1 MPASATAARRLRLG
15 VGIDTARYGHHVTF
29 LGDDL
34 QRVAPDLPVPESRV
48 GYQRLERQLRRL
60 CEKHP
65 DAELHVRIDAAGQY
79 AANLE
84 HFLRSLDL
92 PLPVSVGEP
101 KRNKDYHH
109 AHSPKRQDDQTESW
123 AMARYAVLERPA
135 PSQETPPEFAVLRRI
150 ASRLEAQVRQTTR
163 LTNQLHE
170 LLSAVFPELANLA
183 RDITVQWVLKLLERY
198 PTAPRIAAARFDSLQ
213 GIPRLSPEKAQ
224 QLQTAARNSVGAL
237 RGETCEALV
246 RQLVR
251 ELRASLDD
259 ESRWKKL
266 LTQAF
271 DALPP
276 GPHRRI
282 ATITGIGKVTA
293 AAIVA
298 TAVSIERFE
307 TPEKFVGFYGVFPQA
322 ASSGVDK
329 FGRPNPPGKKSM
341 CARGNDL
348 VRGLLWNCAK
358 SAAMFNPAAR
368 TLYQRLTSHSR
379 PDGKLPLRGDVAFG
393 YCMTKLLRLV
403 FAVWKTDRDFNPRH
417 FPWEPQE
424 NTCPLD
430 RTERATSDA
439 ATSDPTSLEE
449 TATPDQ
455 TEVGDERESVAADAA
470 ASAQEIAKAAGHN
483 EPQGSR
489 DNVVTA
495 ATASL
500 SVSLSVRTAAD
511 QHLPPSATCGSA
523 AGSPQPFRG
532 PLDFAALRR
541 QVTLRQVLQHLGVLH
556 RFRNSSGSGSQL
568 RGPCPLH
575 QSRSERGRTFS
586 VDLQRNI
593 FRCFNPSCAAQ
604 GNVLDLWAAYHG
616 LPLHAAAL
624 HLAETFG
631 VLPSRLE
638 NGSQTQKQRRGTR
651 NPAVAGSSTN
661 KAGITPAHDP

>member
-1 MPASATAARRLRLG
+1 MPASASAARRLRLG

-34 QRVAPDLPVPESRV
+34 QRVAPDLPVPESRD

-60 CEKHP
+60 YEKHP

-92 PLPVSVGEP
+92 LLPVSVGEP

-135 PSQETPPEFAVLRRI
+135 PSRETPPEFAVLRRI

-198 PTAPRIAAARFDSLQ
+198 PTAPRIAAARLDSLQ
-213 GIPRLSPEKAQ
+213 GIPRLSAEKAQ
-224 QLQTAARNSVGAL
+224 QLQTAARNSVGIL

-259 ESRWKKL
+259 ELRWKKL

-271 DALPP
+271 DALPS

-298 TAVSIERFE
+298 TAVSIDRFQ

-329 FGRPNPPGKKSM
+329 FGCPNPPGKKSM
-341 CARGNDL
+341 SARGNDL

-358 SAAMFNPAAR
+358 SAALYNPAVR

-393 YCMTKLLRLV
+393 YCMTKLLRLA
-403 FAVWKTDRDFNPRH
+403 FAVWKTDRDFNPQH
-417 FPWEPQE
+417 FPWEPSANVCHE
-424 NTCPLD
+424 P
-430 RTERATSDA
+430 ATSET
-439 ATSDPTSLEE
+439 ATADPTSPEE
-449 TATPDQ
+449 TTTLGQ
-455 TEVGDERESVAADAA
+455 TKAGDEGESP
-470 ASAQEIAKAAGHN
+470 AQEIAKAAGHN
-483 EPQGSR
+483 EPQSSR

-495 ATASL
+495 ATG
-500 SVSLSVRTAAD
+500 SLSVRTAAD
-511 QHLPPSATCGSA
+511 QHLPPSASCASA
-523 AGSPQPFRG
+523 AGSPQPFHG
-532 PLDFAALRR
+532 PVDFAALRR

-556 RFRNSSGSGSQL
+556 RFRNSSGWGSQL

-575 QSRSERGRTFS
+575 KSRNERGRTFS
-586 VDLQRNI
+586 VNLQRNI
-593 FRCFNPSCAAQ
+593 FRCFNPTCAAQ
-604 GNVLDLWAAYHG
+604 GNVLDLWAAYHD
-616 LPLHAAAL
+616 LPLHEAAL

-631 VLPSRLE
+631 VMPPRLKHHSSQLP
-638 NGSQTQKQRRGTR
+638 KQRRGTR
-651 NPAVAGSSTN
+651 IHSVTESSTD
-661 KAGITPAHDP
+661 KAGITPAHNT

>member
-1 MPASATAARRLRLG
+1 MPASASAARRLRLG

-48 GYQRLERQLRRL
+48 GYQRLERQLQRL
-60 CEKHP
+60 YEKHP

-92 PLPVSVGEP
+92 PLFVSVGEP

-135 PSQETPPEFAVLRRI
+135 PSRPTPPEFAVLRRI

-183 RDITVQWVLKLLERY
+183 RNITVQWVLKLLERY
-198 PTAPRIAAARFDSLQ
+198 PTAPRIAAARLDSLQ
-213 GIPRLSPEKAQ
+213 AIPRLSAEKAQ
-224 QLQTAARNSVGAL
+224 QLQTAARNSVGTL

-298 TAVSIERFE
+298 TAVSIERFQ

-329 FGRPNPPGKKSM
+329 FGHPNPPGKKSM
-341 CARGNDL
+341 SARGNDL

-358 SAAMFNPAAR
+358 SAALFNPAVR

-393 YCMTKLLRLV
+393 YCMTKLLRLA
-403 FAVWKTDRDFNPRH
+403 FAVWKTDRDFNPQH
-417 FPWEPQE
+417 FPWEPSQ
-424 NTCPLD
+424 NACHLD
-430 RTERATSDA
+430 HPEPVRSDA
-439 ATSDPTSLEE
+439 TGDQTSREE
-449 TATPDQ
+449 TTTLGQ
-455 TEVGDERESVAADAA
+455 TKAGDKGEAVAANAA
-470 ASAQEIAKAAGHN
+470 APAQEIAKAAGHN
-483 EPQGSR
+483 EPQSSR

-500 SVSLSVRTAAD
+500 STRWTAG
-511 QHLPPSATCGSA
+511 QRLPPSVSATSA
-523 AGSPQPFRG
+523 SSSPQPFHG
-532 PLDFAALRR
+532 PVDFAALRR

-556 RFRNSSGSGSQL
+556 RFRNSSGWGSQL

-575 QSRSERGRTFS
+575 KSRNERGRTFS
-586 VDLQRNI
+586 VNLQRNI
-593 FRCFNPSCAAQ
+593 FRCFNPTCAAQ
-604 GNVLDLWAAYHG
+604 GNILDLWAAYHD
-616 LPLHAAAL
+616 LPLHEAAL

-631 VLPSRLE
+631 VMPPRLKDH
-638 NGSQTQKQRRGTR
+638 GSQLPKQRRGTR
-651 NPAVAGSSTN
+651 THSVTESSTN
-661 KAGITPAHDP
+661 NAGITPAHNA

>member
-1 MPASATAARRLRLG
+1 MPASTSAARRLRLG

-34 QRVAPDLPVPESRV
+34 QRVAPDLPVPESRA

-84 HFLRSLDL
+84 RFLRSLDL
-92 PLPVSVGEP
+92 PLPISVGEP

-123 AMARYAVLERPA
+123 AMARYAVVERPA
-135 PSQETPPEFAVLRRI
+135 PSRETPPAFAVLRRI

-198 PTAPRIAAARFDSLQ
+198 PTAPRIAAARLDSLQ

-224 QLQTAARNSVGAL
+224 QLQTAARNSVGTL

-271 DALPP
+271 DALPS

-298 TAVSIERFE
+298 TAVSVERFQ
-307 TPEKFVGFYGVFPQA
+307 TPEKFVGFYGVFPRIV
-322 ASSGVDK
+322 SSGVDK
-329 FGRPNPPGKKSM
+329 FGRSNPPGKKSM

-348 VRGLLWNCAK
+348 VRGLLWNCAR
-358 SAAMFNPAAR
+358 SAALFNPAVR
-368 TLYQRLTSHSR
+368 TLYKRLMSPSR
-379 PDGKLPLRGDVAFG
+379 PDGKVPLRGDVAFG

-424 NTCPLD
+424 NAPHLD
-430 RTERATSDA
+430 RSEPATSDA
-439 ATSDPTSLEE
+439 ATADQTSLEE
-449 TATPDQ
+449 TATLGQ
-455 TEVGDERESVAADAA
+455 TKVGDEGESNAADAA
-470 ASAQEIAKAAGHN
+470 TPAQEIAKAAGHN
-483 EPQGSR
+483 EPQSSR

-495 ATASL
+495 ATSSL
-500 SVSLSVRTAAD
+500 DARTVAD
-511 QHLPPSATCGSA
+511 QHLPPSAPCASSSGSL
-523 AGSPQPFRG
+523 QPYRG
-532 PLDFAALRR
+532 PLDFAELRR

-556 RFRNSSGSGSQL
+556 RFRNSAGSAPQL

-575 QSRSERGRTFS
+575 KSRNERGRTFS

-593 FRCFNPSCAAQ
+593 FHCFNPSCAAQ

-616 LPLHAAAL
+616 LPLHQAAL

-631 VLPSRLE
+631 VIPPHLE
-638 NGSQTQKQRRGTR
+638 NGS
-651 NPAVAGSSTN
+651 
-661 KAGITPAHDP
+661 H

>member
-1 MPASATAARRLRLG
+1 
-15 VGIDTARYGHHVTF
+15 
-29 LGDDL
+29 
-34 QRVAPDLPVPESRV
+34 
-48 GYQRLERQLRRL
+48 
-60 CEKHP
+60 
-65 DAELHVRIDAAGQY
+65 
-79 AANLE
+79 
-84 HFLRSLDL
+84 
-92 PLPVSVGEP
+92 
-101 KRNKDYHH
+101 
-109 AHSPKRQDDQTESW
+109 
-123 AMARYAVLERPA
+123 MARYAVLERPT
-135 PSQETPPEFAVLRRI
+135 PSREIPPQFAVLRRI

-163 LTNQLHE
+163 ITNQLHE

-213 GIPRLSPEKAQ
+213 GIPRLSADKAQ
-224 QLQTAARNSVGAL
+224 QLQAAARNSVGTL
-237 RGETCEALV
+237 RGATCEALV

-259 ESRWKKL
+259 ELRWKKL

-276 GPHRRI
+276 GPHRRV

-298 TAVSIERFE
+298 TAVSIERFQ
-307 TPEKFVGFYGVFPQA
+307 TPEKFVGFYGVFPRI

-329 FGRPNPPGKKSM
+329 FGRPHPPGKKSM

-358 SAAMFNPAAR
+358 SAALYNPAVR

-393 YCMTKLLRLV
+393 HCMTKLLRLV
-403 FAVWKTDRDFNPRH
+403 FAVWKTDRDFNPQH

-424 NTCPLD
+424 NALPVN
-430 RTERATSDA
+430 RTNPATSDA
-439 ATSDPTSLEE
+439 ATHDQMSLEE
-449 TATPDQ
+449 TATPGQ
-455 TEVGDERESVAADAA
+455 AKVGNEGESVTADVAAP
-470 ASAQEIAKAAGHN
+470 AQEIAKATGHN
-483 EPQGSR
+483 EPQSSR

-495 ATASL
+495 AT
-500 SVSLSVRTAAD
+500 VSLSARTTTD
-511 QHLPPSATCGSA
+511 QHLPPSASCCST
-523 AGSPQPFRG
+523 AGSPQPFHG
-532 PLDFAALRR
+532 SVDFAALRR

-556 RFRNSSGSGSQL
+556 RFRNSGWESQL

-586 VDLQRNI
+586 LDLQRNI
-593 FRCFNPSCAAQ
+593 FRCFHPSCAAQ
-604 GNVLDLWAAYHG
+604 GNVLDFWAAYQD

-631 VLPSRLE
+631 VMPPRLDQQARTPRNREEEPVILRGRGQLQNSGHHARPS
-638 NGSQTQKQRRGTR
+638 T
-651 NPAVAGSSTN
+651 
-661 KAGITPAHDP
+661 

>member
-1 MPASATAARRLRLG
+1 MPASTSAARRLRLG

-48 GYQRLERQLRRL
+48 GYHCLERQLRRL
-60 CEKHP
+60 REKHP

-84 HFLRSLDL
+84 RFLRSLDL
-92 PLPVSVGEP
+92 SLQVSVGEP

-123 AMARYAVLERPA
+123 AMARYALLERPA
-135 PSQETPPEFAVLRRI
+135 PSRETPPEFAVLRRI

-198 PTAPRIAAARFDSLQ
+198 PTAPRIAAARLDSLQ

-224 QLQTAARNSVGAL
+224 QLQTAARNSVGTL

-259 ESRWKKL
+259 ETRWKKL

-298 TAVSIERFE
+298 TAVSIERFQ
-307 TPEKFVGFYGVFPQA
+307 TPEKFVGFYGVFPRIV
-322 ASSGVDK
+322 SSGVDK
-329 FGRPNPPGKKSM
+329 FGRSNPPGKKSM
-341 CARGNDL
+341 CAKGNDL

-358 SAAMFNPAAR
+358 SAALFNPAVR
-368 TLYQRLTSHSR
+368 TLYQRLTSLASGAGRTRVRPPHAVYEQPQATGIGGPQLPRHVQRLSASNDERQFEQRSPLGLGCRHAAIRRAVRSVPAAQSR
-379 PDGKLPLRGDVAFG
+379 RWPTDSHRLDPHRRRDPAADAVSDAPLSVRQHRHPHEPVPPQRR
-393 YCMTKLLRLV
+393 CQQQRERLV
-403 FAVWKTDRDFNPRH
+403 F
-417 FPWEPQE
+417 
-424 NTCPLD
+424 
-430 RTERATSDA
+430 
-439 ATSDPTSLEE
+439 EE
-449 TATPDQ
+449 
-455 TEVGDERESVAADAA
+455 
-470 ASAQEIAKAAGHN
+470 
-483 EPQGSR
+483 
-489 DNVVTA
+489 
-495 ATASL
+495 
-500 SVSLSVRTAAD
+500 
-511 QHLPPSATCGSA
+511 
-523 AGSPQPFRG
+523 
-532 PLDFAALRR
+532 
-541 QVTLRQVLQHLGVLH
+541 
-556 RFRNSSGSGSQL
+556 QL
-568 RGPCPLH
+568 RL
-575 QSRSERGRTFS
+575 
-586 VDLQRNI
+586 
-593 FRCFNPSCAAQ
+593 
-604 GNVLDLWAAYHG
+604 
-616 LPLHAAAL
+616 
-624 HLAETFG
+624 
-631 VLPSRLE
+631 
-638 NGSQTQKQRRGTR
+638 
-651 NPAVAGSSTN
+651 
-661 KAGITPAHDP
+661 

>member
-1 MPASATAARRLRLG
+1 MPASTSAARRIRLG

-48 GYQRLERQLRRL
+48 GYQRLEHQLRRL

-84 HFLRSLDL
+84 RFLRSLDL
-92 PLPVSVGEP
+92 SMQVSVGEP

-123 AMARYAVLERPA
+123 AMARYALLERPA
-135 PSQETPPEFAVLRRI
+135 PSRETPPEFAVLRRI

-198 PTAPRIAAARFDSLQ
+198 PTAPRIAAARLDSLQ

-224 QLQTAARNSVGAL
+224 QLQTAARNSVGTL
-237 RGETCEALV
+237 GGETCEALV

-251 ELRASLDD
+251 ELRASLSD
-259 ESRWKKL
+259 ELRWKKL
-266 LTQAF
+266 LAQAF

-298 TAVSIERFE
+298 TAVSIERFQ
-307 TPEKFVGFYGVFPQA
+307 TPEKFVGFYGVFPRIV
-322 ASSGVDK
+322 SSGVDK

-341 CARGNDL
+341 CAKGNDL

-358 SAAMFNPAAR
+358 SAALFNPAVR

-393 YCMTKLLRLV
+393 HCMTKLLRLV
-403 FAVWKTDRDFNPRH
+403 FAIWKTDRDFNPQH
-417 FPWEPQE
+417 FPWEPSA
-424 NTCPLD
+424 NVCHLD
-430 RTERATSDA
+430 HSDPATSDA
-439 ATSDPTSLEE
+439 ATADQTSLEE
-449 TATPDQ
+449 TATLGA
-455 TEVGDERESVAADAA
+455 TKAGDEGESVAAP
-470 ASAQEIAKAAGHN
+470 AQEIAKATGHN
-483 EPQGSR
+483 EPHSSR

-495 ATASL
+495 AT
-500 SVSLSVRTAAD
+500 VSLSARTATD
-511 QHLPPSATCGSA
+511 QHLPPSTSCRST
-523 AGSPQPFRG
+523 AGSPQPFHG
-532 PLDFAALRR
+532 PVDFAALRR

-556 RFRNSSGSGSQL
+556 RFRNSSGWGSQL

-593 FRCFNPSCAAQ
+593 FRCFHPSCAAQ
-604 GNVLDLWAAYHG
+604 GNVLDLWAAYHD
-616 LPLHAAAL
+616 LPLHEAAL

-631 VLPSRLE
+631 VIPPRLK
-638 NGSQTQKQRRGTR
+638 NGSHPQNQRRGTR
-651 NPAVAGSSTN
+651 NSTVAESSTN
-661 KAGITPAHDP
+661 KAGITPAHNA

>member
-1 MPASATAARRLRLG
+1 MPASTSAARRLRLG

-84 HFLRSLDL
+84 RFLRSLDL
-92 PLPVSVGEP
+92 PLQVSVGEP

-135 PSQETPPEFAVLRRI
+135 PSRETPPEFAVLRRI

-198 PTAPRIAAARFDSLQ
+198 PTAPRIAAARLDSLQ

-224 QLQTAARNSVGAL
+224 QLQTAARNSVGTL

-298 TAVSIERFE
+298 TAVSIERFQ
-307 TPEKFVGFYGVFPQA
+307 TPEKFVGFYGVFPRIV
-322 ASSGVDK
+322 SSGVDK
-329 FGRPNPPGKKSM
+329 FGRSNPPGKKSM
-341 CARGNDL
+341 CAKGNDL

-358 SAAMFNPAAR
+358 SAALFNPAVR

-393 YCMTKLLRLV
+393 HCMTKLLRLV
-403 FAVWKTDRDFNPRH
+403 FAVWKTDRDFNPQH
-417 FPWEPQE
+417 YPWEPPA
-424 NTCPLD
+424 NVCHLD
-430 RTERATSDA
+430 HPDPATSDA
-439 ATSDPTSLEE
+439 ATADEQ
-449 TATPDQ
+449 TATLGA
-455 TEVGDERESVAADAA
+455 TKAGDEGESVATP
-470 ASAQEIAKAAGHN
+470 AQEITKATGHN
-483 EPQGSR
+483 EPHSSR

-495 ATASL
+495 AT
-500 SVSLSVRTAAD
+500 VSLSARTATD
-511 QHLPPSATCGSA
+511 QHLPPSASCRST
-523 AGSPQPFRG
+523 AGSPQPFHG
-532 PLDFAALRR
+532 SVDFAALRR

-556 RFRNSSGSGSQL
+556 RFRNSSGWGSQL

-586 VDLQRNI
+586 IDLQRNI
-593 FRCFNPSCAAQ
+593 FRCFNPSCAAR
-604 GNVLDLWAAYHG
+604 GNVLDLWAAYHD

-631 VLPSRLE
+631 VIPPRLE

-651 NPAVAGSSTN
+651 NLSEAGSSTN
-661 KAGITPAHDP
+661 KAGITPAHNT

>member
-1 MPASATAARRLRLG
+1 VFHACFHFAARRLCIG

-48 GYQRLERQLRRL
+48 GYQRLEQQLRRL
-60 CEKHP
+60 CKKHP

-84 HFLRSLDL
+84 RFLRSLDL

-135 PSQETPPEFAVLRRI
+135 PSRETPPEFAVLRRI

-170 LLSAVFPELANLA
+170 LLSAVFPELATLA
-183 RDITVQWVLKLLERY
+183 RNITVQWMLKLLERY
-198 PTAPRIAAARFDSLQ
+198 PTAPRIAAARLDSLQ
-213 GIPRLSPEKAQ
+213 GIPRLSAEKAQ
-224 QLQTAARNSVGAL
+224 QLQTAAQNSVGTL

-259 ESRWKKL
+259 ETRWKKL
-266 LTQAF
+266 LTRAF

-298 TAVSIERFE
+298 TAVSIERFP

-329 FGRPNPPGKKSM
+329 FGHPNPPGKKSM
-341 CARGNDL
+341 SARGNDL

-358 SAAMFNPAAR
+358 SAALYNPAVR

-393 YCMTKLLRLV
+393 YCMTKLLRLA
-403 FAVWKTDRDFNPRH
+403 FAVWKTDRDFNPQH
-417 FPWEPQE
+417 FPWERQD
-424 NTCPLD
+424 NARLLD
-430 RTERATSDA
+430 RTGSA
-439 ATSDPTSLEE
+439 P
-449 TATPDQ
+449 PD
-455 TEVGDERESVAADAA
+455 TTAA
-470 ASAQEIAKAAGHN
+470 AQEKAKAAGHN
-483 EPQGSR
+483 EPQSSR

-495 ATASL
+495 ATANLSAPTAPDQRL
-500 SVSLSVRTAAD
+500 LPSVS
-511 QHLPPSATCGSA
+511 SASTSS
-523 AGSPQPFRG
+523 SPQPFHG
-532 PLDFAALRR
+532 PVNFAALRR

-556 RFRNSSGSGSQL
+556 RFRNCSGWGSQL

-575 QSRSERGRTFS
+575 KSPNERGRTFS
-586 VDLQRNI
+586 VNLQRNI
-593 FRCFNPSCAAQ
+593 FRCFNPTCAAQ
-604 GNVLDLWAAYHG
+604 GNVLDLWAAYHD
-616 LPLHAAAL
+616 LPLHEAAL

-631 VLPSRLE
+631 IMLPRLE
-638 NGSQTQKQRRGTR
+638 DYGSHLPKQRRGTR
-651 NPAVAGSSTN
+651 THSLTESSSKT
-661 KAGITPAHDP
+661 AGITPAHNA

>member
-1 MPASATAARRLRLG
+1 MSASTSAARRLRLG

-48 GYQRLERQLRRL
+48 GYQRLEQQLRRL

-84 HFLRSLDL
+84 RFLRSLDL

-123 AMARYAVLERPA
+123 AMARYAVLERPT
-135 PSQETPPEFAVLRRI
+135 PSRETPPEFAVLRRI

-198 PTAPRIAAARFDSLQ
+198 PTAPRIAAARLDSLQ

-224 QLQTAARNSVGAL
+224 QLQTAARNSVGTL

-271 DALPP
+271 DALPS

-298 TAVSIERFE
+298 TAVSVERFQ

-329 FGRPNPPGKKSM
+329 FGRPNPVGKKSM

-348 VRGLLWNCAK
+348 VRGLLWNCAR
-358 SAAMFNPAAR
+358 SAALFNPAVR
-368 TLYQRLTSHSR
+368 TLYKRLMSPSR
-379 PDGKLPLRGDVAFG
+379 PDGKVPLRGDVAFG

-424 NTCPLD
+424 NAPHLD
-430 RTERATSDA
+430 RSEPATSDA
-439 ATSDPTSLEE
+439 ATADQTSLEE
-449 TATPDQ
+449 TATLGQ
-455 TEVGDERESVAADAA
+455 TKVGDEGESNAADAA
-470 ASAQEIAKAAGHN
+470 TPAQEIAKAAGHN
-483 EPQGSR
+483 EPQSSR

-495 ATASL
+495 ATSSL
-500 SVSLSVRTAAD
+500 DARTVAD
-511 QHLPPSATCGSA
+511 QHLPLSAPCASSSGSL
-523 AGSPQPFRG
+523 QPYRG
-532 PLDFAALRR
+532 PLDFAELRR

-556 RFRNSSGSGSQL
+556 RFRNSAGSAPQL

-575 QSRSERGRTFS
+575 KSRNERGRTFS

-593 FRCFNPSCAAQ
+593 FHCFNPSCAAQ

-616 LPLHAAAL
+616 LPLHQAAL

-631 VLPSRLE
+631 VIPPHLE
-638 NGSQTQKQRRGTR
+638 NGS
-651 NPAVAGSSTN
+651 
-661 KAGITPAHDP
+661 H

>member
-1 MPASATAARRLRLG
+1 MPASTSAARRLRLG

-34 QRVAPDLPVPESRV
+34 QRVAPDLPVPESRA

-84 HFLRSLDL
+84 RFLRSLDL

-123 AMARYAVLERPA
+123 AMARYAVVERPA
-135 PSQETPPEFAVLRRI
+135 PSRETPPEFAVLRRI

-198 PTAPRIAAARFDSLQ
+198 PTAPRIAAARLDSLQ

-224 QLQTAARNSVGAL
+224 QLQTAARNSVGTL

-251 ELRASLDD
+251 ELRASLND

-298 TAVSIERFE
+298 TAVSIDRFQ
-307 TPEKFVGFYGVFPQA
+307 TPEKFVGFYGVFPRV

-341 CARGNDL
+341 SAKGNDL

-358 SAAMFNPAAR
+358 SAAMFNPAVR

-403 FAVWKTDRDFNPRH
+403 FAVWKTDRDFNPLH
-417 FPWEPQE
+417 FPWEPSA
-424 NTCPLD
+424 NACHLD
-430 RTERATSDA
+430 HPEPATSDA
-439 ATSDPTSLEE
+439 ATADPTSLEE
-449 TATPDQ
+449 TATLGA
-455 TEVGDERESVAADAA
+455 TKAGDEGESIAADAA
-470 ASAQEIAKAAGHN
+470 APAQEIAKAAGHN
-483 EPQGSR
+483 EPQSSR

-500 SVSLSVRTAAD
+500 SVRTAAD
-511 QHLPPSATCGSA
+511 QHHPPSASCGSVA
-523 AGSPQPFRG
+523 DSPQPFRG

-556 RFRNSSGSGSQL
+556 RFRNSAGSAPQL

-575 QSRSERGRTFS
+575 KSRNERGRTLS
-586 VDLQRNI
+586 VNLQRNI

-616 LPLHAAAL
+616 VPLHEAAL

-631 VLPSRLE
+631 VIPPRLE
-638 NGSQTQKQRRGTR
+638 KRLTPTETEKR
-651 NPAVAGSSTN
+651 NP
-661 KAGITPAHDP
+661 

>member
-1 MPASATAARRLRLG
+1 MPASASAARRLRLG

-34 QRVAPDLPVPESRV
+34 QRVAPDLPVPESRA

-65 DAELHVRIDAAGQY
+65 DAEFHVRIDAAGQY

-135 PSQETPPEFAVLRRI
+135 PSRETPPEFAVLRRI

-183 RDITVQWVLKLLERY
+183 RNITVQWVLKLLEKY
-198 PTAPRIAAARFDSLQ
+198 PTAPRIAAARLDSLQ
-213 GIPRLSPEKAQ
+213 GIPRLSAEKVQ
-224 QLQTAARNSVGAL
+224 QLQTAARNSVATL

-259 ESRWKKL
+259 ELRWKKL
-266 LTQAF
+266 LTKAF

-298 TAVSIERFE
+298 TAVSIERFH

-329 FGRPNPPGKKSM
+329 FGHPNPPGKKSM
-341 CARGNDL
+341 SPRGNDL

-358 SAAMFNPAAR
+358 SAALYNPAVR

-393 YCMTKLLRLV
+393 YCMTKLLRLA
-403 FAVWKTDRDFNPRH
+403 FAVWKTDRDFDPQH
-417 FPWEPQE
+417 FPWERQD
-424 NTCPLD
+424 NARLLD
-430 RTERATSDA
+430 RTGSASPDTTA
-439 ATSDPTSLEE
+439 A
-449 TATPDQ
+449 
-455 TEVGDERESVAADAA
+455 
-470 ASAQEIAKAAGHN
+470 AQEIAKAAGHN
-483 EPQGSR
+483 EPQSSW

-495 ATASL
+495 ATANL
-500 SVSLSVRTAAD
+500 SAPTAPD
-511 QHLPPSATCGSA
+511 QRLPPSVSSA
-523 AGSPQPFRG
+523 SAFSSPQPFHG
-532 PLDFAALRR
+532 PVDFAALRR

-556 RFRNSSGSGSQL
+556 RFRNSSGWGSQL

-575 QSRSERGRTFS
+575 KSPNERGRTFS
-586 VDLQRNI
+586 VNLQRNI
-593 FRCFNPSCAAQ
+593 FRCFNPTCAAQ
-604 GNVLDLWAAYHG
+604 GNVLDLWAAYHD
-616 LPLHAAAL
+616 LPLHEAAL

-631 VLPSRLE
+631 IMPPRLNEHSSQLP
-638 NGSQTQKQRRGTR
+638 KQRRGTR
-651 NPAVAGSSTN
+651 IDSLTESSNNT
-661 KAGITPAHDP
+661 AGITPAHNA

>member
-1 MPASATAARRLRLG
+1 MPASTAAARRLRLG

-48 GYQRLERQLRRL
+48 GYQRLEQQLRRL
-60 CEKHP
+60 WEKHP

-84 HFLRSLDL
+84 RFLRSLDL
-92 PLPVSVGEP
+92 PLPISVGEP

-135 PSQETPPEFAVLRRI
+135 PSRETPPEFAVLRRI

-198 PTAPRIAAARFDSLQ
+198 PTAPRIAAARLDSLQ

-224 QLQTAARNSVGAL
+224 QLQTASRNSVGTL

-298 TAVSIERFE
+298 TAVSIERFQ

-341 CARGNDL
+341 SARGNDL

-358 SAAMFNPAAR
+358 SAALFNPAVR

-417 FPWEPQE
+417 FPWEPSA
-424 NTCPLD
+424 NVCHLD
-430 RTERATSDA
+430 HPEPATSDA
-439 ATSDPTSLEE
+439 ATADPTSLEE
-449 TATPDQ
+449 TATRGA
-455 TEVGDERESVAADAA
+455 TKAGDEGESVAAP
-470 ASAQEIAKAAGHN
+470 AQEIAKAAGHN
-483 EPQGSR
+483 EPQSSR

-500 SVSLSVRTAAD
+500 SARTAAD
-511 QHLPPSATCGSA
+511 QHLPPSASCASA

-532 PLDFAALRR
+532 PLDFATLRR

-556 RFRNSSGSGSQL
+556 RFRNSSGWGSQL

-575 QSRSERGRTFS
+575 QSRNERGRTFS

-593 FRCFNPSCAAQ
+593 FRCFHPSCAAQ
-604 GNVLDLWAAYHG
+604 GNVLDFWAAYHD

-624 HLAETFG
+624 HLAETLG
-631 VLPSRLE
+631 VIPPRLE
-638 NGSQTQKQRRGTR
+638 NGSHTKKQRRGTR
-651 NPAVAGSSTN
+651 NSTVAESTTN
-661 KAGITPAHDP
+661 KAGITPAQNP